1 LCLTGSRRKLGVFIY
16 LDFDGVLHPDSV
28 YTQKDKLNP
37 VVLRGPGELFM
48 HSHILNGALAYYPD
62 AKIIL
67 STNWV
72 KALGFELTLKLM
84 PTRLAEKVVGST
96 ASLLHAGWEGPASN
110 VSRFHQIYSHV
121 RQNNITQW
129 LAIDDLHSG
138 SEKWPENMLHRL
150 VLTDQALGLGSE
162 EAKADLNTKLM
173 EIEYP

>member
-1 LCLTGSRRKLGVFIY
+1 MAMIIY

-28 YTQKDKLNP
+28 YTQRDELNP

-48 HSHILNGALAYYPD
+48 HSHILIGALAYYPD

-67 STNWV
+67 STSWV
-72 KALGFELTLKLM
+72 RVLGFKRTLKLM
-84 PTRLAEKVVGST
+84 PTRLAEKVVGSA
-96 ASLLHAGWEGPASN
+96 ASLMHAGWEDPACN

-121 RQNNITQW
+121 KQNNITQW

-138 SEKWPENMLHRL
+138 SEKWPADMRHRL

-162 EAKADLNTKLM
+162 ETQADLNTKLM